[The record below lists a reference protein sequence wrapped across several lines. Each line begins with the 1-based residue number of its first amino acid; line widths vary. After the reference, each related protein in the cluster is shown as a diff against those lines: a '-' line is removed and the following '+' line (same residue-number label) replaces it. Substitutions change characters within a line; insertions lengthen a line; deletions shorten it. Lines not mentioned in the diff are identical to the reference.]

1 MKKEKSLRP
10 ILSNGRYRIIGTVP
24 GTGRYESKTFS
35 RSYNKMFSPAKKD
48 GSATHGIILS
58 NFYP

>member
-1 MKKEKSLRP
+1 MVGTGTFKK
-10 ILSNGRYRIIGTVP
+10 I

>member
-10 ILSNGRYRIIGTVP
+10 ILSNGRYRII